1 MANNLDSMVTKR
13 LKEEEPAFPFF
24 SWFVQ
29 IEIYVCGGDLRCF
42 VAGQI
47 CRKFTHF
54 PSVKFPGL
62 KMCECKKNDKY
73 QVWCGD
79 LFPCVPPGAM
89 GVVMGHELSH
99 AFDDQGRQ
107 YDAEGNMVN
116 TTKDF

>member
-1 MANNLDSMVTKR
+1 MVNDTWSY
-13 LKEEEPAFPFF
+13 LI
-24 SWFVQ
+24 FV
-29 IEIYVCGGDLRCF
+29 RN
-42 VAGQI
+42 AGNAVSVKFLAECKKNQKNEKI
-47 CRKFTHF
+47 TALGSVCRKFTHF

-99 AFDDQGRQ
+99 AFDGQGRQ